1 MPGRSAGGMLRR
13 HIISGRDHRMQ
24 FAEAVEHHL
33 ATIAA
38 RDLEAFLATVHD
50 DVAIIA
56 PNGRMLAGRE
66 EVAAFHRDW
75 FADPDWTWTL
85 EPLRRVETGDT
96 GLATYAVTYDDL
108 DAGGRPYAM
117 SYVLTLVFA
126 RVGGT
131 WLLVHDQNTLSS
143 RA

>member
-1 MPGRSAGGMLRR
+1 
-13 HIISGRDHRMQ
+13 MQ
-24 FAEAVEHHL
+24 FAEAVDHHL
-33 ATIAA
+33 ATIAG

-50 DVAIIA
+50 EVALVA
-56 PNGRMLAGRE
+56 PDGRMVAGRE
-66 EVAAFHRDW
+66 EVAAFHRGW
-75 FADPDWTWTL
+75 FADPDWTWRL
-85 EPLRRVETGDT
+85 EPMRLTQAGDT
-96 GLATYAVTYDDL
+96 GLATYAVSYDDL
-108 DAGGRPYAM
+108 DADGRPYAM